1 MYQYVDGL
9 VSGAFGYDVFDPGL
23 VHVHGPAVLED
34 SSCCMKVLGAV
45 QLIGPVKK
53 EVARLVSH
61 RWKKSKEKTCEVQA
75 ELQPVSLVEIS
86 TPETRLISD
95 GKDSPRTSVDFFLS
109 IIWISHAPS
118 GI

>member
-1 MYQYVDGL
+1 MYQDIDGL
-9 VSGAFGYDVFDPGL
+9 VSGAFGHDVFDPGL
-23 VHVHGPAVLED
+23 IHVHGAAVLED

-61 RWKKSKEKTCEVQA
+61 RWKKSKEKTCEVQP
-75 ELQPVSLVEIS
+75 ELQPVSVVEPS

-95 GKDSPRTSVDFFLS
+95 GTRFCRQEGLTEN
-109 IIWISHAPS
+109 I
-118 GI
+118 G